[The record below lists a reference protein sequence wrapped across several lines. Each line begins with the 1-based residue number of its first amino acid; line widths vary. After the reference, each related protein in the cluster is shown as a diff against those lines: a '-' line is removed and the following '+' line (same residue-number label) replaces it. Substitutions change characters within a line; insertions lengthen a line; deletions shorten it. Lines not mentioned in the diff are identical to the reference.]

1 MWYSFSRNSVLF
13 APDKNLKIIHRTVVC
28 FTRVKHLHITW
39 VIMPFSGSV
48 HGHTAFHTVHL
59 VRLSGCK
66 IQEINH
72 GLIAPFPST
81 GRWQIAQS
89 DNQIT
94 SVISCSSV
102 WKIWK
107 KLEKFLQKISNKK
120 WKRLLYGD
128 IYCLFNFKPLLFLS
142 VIGFFRNCYHVIWT
156 VTWETQSQTQD
167 LEFALQTD
175 SPRADLAIKV
185 IKTYKDMSVKKLHSF
200 VVVYSFMSYNQW
212 ICTWSWKKTQR
223 SLWKVIW
230 TNKCKEQK
238 LTVALQPWWNRFR
251 LDWAH

>member
-1 MWYSFSRNSVLF
+1 MQNAPCNKQCFLKEVFDGFFPSPHPHLSFFLKAKFHSWIHDIFLPIQMWYSFSRNSVLF

-39 VIMPFSGSV
+39 VVMPFSGSV

-107 KLEKFLQKISNKK
+107 KLGKFFKKFLI
-120 WKRLLYGD
+120 KRLLYGD
-128 IYCLFNFKPLLFLS
+128 IYCLFNFKSFLF
-142 VIGFFRNCYHVIWT
+142 
-156 VTWETQSQTQD
+156 
-167 LEFALQTD
+167 
-175 SPRADLAIKV
+175 
-185 IKTYKDMSVKKLHSF
+185 
-200 VVVYSFMSYNQW
+200 
-212 ICTWSWKKTQR
+212 
-223 SLWKVIW
+223 
-230 TNKCKEQK
+230 
-238 LTVALQPWWNRFR
+238 
-251 LDWAH
+251 